1 VKKSDL
7 RVIDYIDPM
16 LNAVEHIG
24 RYTQGMTDSA
34 FLVDGLVQDAVIRN
48 LEIVG
53 EAARNIERDHPAF
66 AAAHRRTLGMEWGRT
81 AIQTAPSPAS
91 LPLALQL
98 VPPFHRREQLFV
110 DRRIAC
116 RQPRAFRRV
125 FRENRAVFELR
136 ADRLLLG
143 FERGDLRRQR
153 V

>member
-66 AAAHRRTLGMEWGRT
+66 AAAHPDVPWEWNGGAR
-81 AIQTAPSPAS
+81 
-91 LPLALQL
+91 
-98 VPPFHRREQLFV
+98 PFR
-110 DRRIAC
+110 
-116 RQPRAFRRV
+116 PRPHPHHF
-125 FRENRAVFELR
+125 
-136 ADRLLLG
+136 RLLSSSSH
-143 FERGDLRRQR
+143 RSIAASSSSSIAA
-153 V
+153 